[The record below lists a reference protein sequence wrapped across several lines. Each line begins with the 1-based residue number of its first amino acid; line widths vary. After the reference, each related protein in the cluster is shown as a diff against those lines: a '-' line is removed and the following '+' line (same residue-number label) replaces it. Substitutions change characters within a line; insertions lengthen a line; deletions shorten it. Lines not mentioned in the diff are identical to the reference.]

1 VDRRLEDYSNS
12 KASEDPR
19 RDTNLD
25 FSSSSHPELPDLARK
40 GLGKALFSH
49 WKERGL
55 NAGQERVLM
64 VVVRLHGLVCS

>member
-40 GLGKALFSH
+40 GLGKALFSIGR
-49 WKERGL
+49 KE
-55 NAGQERVLM
+55 V
-64 VVVRLHGLVCS
+64 